1 MRKIE
6 AVERMVNQEFN
17 AIPLTLIEKAYPN
30 IDGWHNITPLLDG
43 DYVIYEGEEV
53 EIIEKLGD
61 DNSYIIEDI
70 EGGRFTVNSYEV
82 DCENLSIFPMW
93 GTVWQ
98 SVGLQSEWIGRN
110 LDTVA
115 DCGFEIYEADDL
127 DGYILGVDGAG
138 YDFYEAHWVPLYEA
152 QNLKWHDEE

>member
-17 AIPLTLIEKAYPN
+17 AIPLTLIEKAYPE

>member
-6 AVERMVNQEFN
+6 AVERMVKQEFN